1 MKIRIENATVITNNE
16 NKDVL
21 RHAEIQVDGERIVYA
36 GAADHAPAM
45 EADRVID
52 AQGNLVM
59 PGFFNTHTH
68 VPMNMFRSYA
78 DDLDL
83 MTWLNT
89 RIFPAEDR
97 LTDEIA
103 YWASMAA
110 MCEMAAAGIVGF
122 NEMYFFMGSVAKAA
136 QESGLRAVLSRA
148 VVTPAE
154 EVAQRTFREGVELFE
169 KYNNTGRLKVYLSPH
184 AQYTVNNEML
194 EKIAK
199 EAARLQTGIHM
210 HISETKGEHE
220 NCLKDHGMTPI
231 ELSEKLGLLD
241 VPFLAAHCVWI
252 SEHDMELMAQHGSYV
267 LSCPRSNLKL
277 ASGIAPLSRML
288 ERGVRVSLGTDSVAS
303 NNKLSIME
311 EMTYATLLQKGT
323 TYDPKVMPAAQAID
337 LATRQGARAM
347 GFESGV
353 VEAGKNADIIM
364 LDTSGIRYTPDYD
377 IVSNV
382 VYSADDT
389 DVCMTMVGGDIVYEN
404 GRFSF
409 ADVEEIKAKLHEYS
423 AVMKAI

>member
-1 MKIRIENATVITNNE
+1 MKIRIEKADIITNNE
-16 NKDVL
+16 SKDILKDGVL
-21 RHAEIQVDGERIVYA
+21 HIDGETIVYV
-36 GAADHAPAM
+36 GNADSEP
-45 EADRVID
+45 EFSADREIN
-52 AQGNLVM
+52 AQGNLIM

-97 LTDEIA
+97 LNDEIA

-122 NEMYFFMGSVAKAA
+122 NEMYFFMDSVAKAA

-148 VVTPAE
+148 VVTPNK
-154 EVAQRTFREGVELFE
+154 EVAERTFREGVELYE
-169 KYNNTGRLKVYLSPH
+169 KYNDEGRLRVYLSPH

-194 EKIAK
+194 ERIAR
-199 EAARLQTGIHM
+199 EAANLKTGIHM
-210 HISETKGEHE
+210 HISETRGEHE
-220 NCLKDHGMTPI
+220 NCLKDEGKTPVGLCA
-231 ELSEKLGLLD
+231 ELGLLD

-252 SEHDMELMAQHGSYV
+252 SPQDMELMARHGSYV

-277 ASGIAPLSRML
+277 ASGIAPLTAML
-288 ERGVRVSLGTDSVAS
+288 KKGVNVSLGTDGVAS
-303 NNKLSIME
+303 NNKLSMME
-311 EMTYATLLQKGT
+311 EMTYAALLQKGT
-323 TYDPKVMPAAQAID
+323 TYDPQAIPAAQAID
-337 LATRQGARAM
+337 MATRQGAKAM
-347 GFESGV
+347 GFKSGV
-353 VEAGKNADIIM
+353 IEAGKNADIIM
-364 LDTSGIRYTPDYD
+364 LNTDGIRYTPDYD

-389 DVCMTMVGGDIVYEN
+389 DVYMTMVGGEIIYEN

-409 ADVEEIKAKLHEYS
+409 ADLEEIKRKLDEY
-423 AVMKAI
+423 ADIMKAI

>member
-1 MKIRIENATVITNNE
+1 MKIKIENVTVITNNE
-16 NKDVL
+16 SKDVL
-21 RHAEIQVDGERIVYA
+21 YRAVIHVDGGKIAYV
-36 GAADHAPAM
+36 GAASNAPAID
-45 EADRVID
+45 ADRVID
-52 AQGNLVM
+52 AKENLVM

-97 LTDEIA
+97 LNDEIA

-122 NEMYFFMGSVAKAA
+122 NEMYFFMDAVAKAA

-148 VVTPAE
+148 VVTPVPD
-154 EVAQRTFREGVELFE
+154 VAQRTFNEGVELVE
-169 KYNNTGRLKVYLSPH
+169 KYNNTGRLKVFLSPH

-194 EKIAK
+194 EKIAG
-199 EAARLQTGIHM
+199 EAARLKTGIHM

-220 NCLKDHGMTPI
+220 NCIKEHSMTPI
-231 ELSEKLGLLD
+231 ELCEKLGLLD

-252 SEHDMELMAQHGSYV
+252 SEHDMELMAQHDSCV

-288 ERGVRVSLGTDSVAS
+288 DKGVRVSLGTDGVAS
-303 NNKLSIME
+303 NNKLSMME
-311 EMTYATLLQKGT
+311 EMTYAALLQKGT
-323 TYDPKVMPAAQAID
+323 TYDPKAIPAAQAID
-337 LATRQGARAM
+337 LATRQGAIAM
-347 GFESGV
+347 GFSSGV
-353 VEAGKNADIIM
+353 IEEGKNADIIM
-364 LDTSGIRYTPDYD
+364 IDTSGIRYAPDYD
-377 IVSNV
+377 ILSNV

-409 ADVEEIKAKLHEYS
+409 ADLEEIKAKLNEY
-423 AVMKAI
+423 AAIMKAI

>member
-1 MKIRIENATVITNNE
+1 MKIRIEKADIITNNE
-16 NKDVL
+16 SKDVL
-21 RHAEIQVDGERIVYA
+21 KDGVLHIDGETIVYV
-36 GAADHAPAM
+36 GNADSEP
-45 EADRVID
+45 EFSADREIN
-52 AQGNLVM
+52 AQGNLIM

-89 RIFPAEDR
+89 RIFPAEDH
-97 LTDEIA
+97 LNDEIA

-122 NEMYFFMGSVAKAA
+122 NEMYFFMDSVAKAA

-148 VVTPAE
+148 VVTPTK
-154 EVAQRTFREGVELFE
+154 EVAERTFREGVELYE
-169 KYNNTGRLKVYLSPH
+169 KYNGEGRLKVYLSPH

-194 EKIAK
+194 ERIAR
-199 EAARLQTGIHM
+199 EAANLKTGIHM
-210 HISETKGEHE
+210 HISETRGEHE
-220 NCLKDHGMTPI
+220 NCLKDEGKTPVGLCA
-231 ELSEKLGLLD
+231 ELGLLD

-252 SEHDMELMAQHGSYV
+252 SPQDMELMARHGSYV

-277 ASGIAPLSRML
+277 ASGIAPLTAML
-288 ERGVRVSLGTDSVAS
+288 EKGVNVSLGTDGVAS
-303 NNKLSIME
+303 NNKLSMME
-311 EMTYATLLQKGT
+311 EMTYAALLQKGT
-323 TYDPKVMPAAQAID
+323 TYNPQAIPAAQAID
-337 LATRQGARAM
+337 MATRQGAKAM
-347 GFESGV
+347 GFKSGV
-353 VEAGKNADIIM
+353 IEAGKNADIIM
-364 LDTSGIRYTPDYD
+364 LNTAGIRYTPDYD

-389 DVCMTMVGGDIVYEN
+389 DVCMTMVGGEIIYEN

-409 ADVEEIKAKLHEYS
+409 ADIEEVKRKLDEY
-423 AVMKAI
+423 ADIMKAI

>member
-1 MKIRIENATVITNNE
+1 MKIRIEKADIITNNE
-16 NKDVL
+16 SKDILKDGVL
-21 RHAEIQVDGERIVYA
+21 HIDGETIVYV
-36 GAADHAPAM
+36 GN
-45 EADRVID
+45 ADREPEFSADREIS
-52 AQGNLVM
+52 AQGNLIM

-97 LTDEIA
+97 LNDEIA

-122 NEMYFFMGSVAKAA
+122 NEMYFFMDSVAKAA

-148 VVTPAE
+148 VVTPTK
-154 EVAQRTFREGVELFE
+154 EVAERTFREGIELYE
-169 KYNNTGRLKVYLSPH
+169 KYNDEGKLKVYLSPH

-194 EKIAK
+194 ERIAR
-199 EAARLQTGIHM
+199 EAANLKTGIHM
-210 HISETKGEHE
+210 HISETRGEHE
-220 NCLKDHGMTPI
+220 NCLKDEGKTPVRLCA
-231 ELSEKLGLLD
+231 ELGLLN

-252 SEHDMELMAQHGSYV
+252 SPQDMELMAQHGSYV

-277 ASGIAPLSRML
+277 ASGIAPLTAML
-288 ERGVRVSLGTDSVAS
+288 EKGVNVSLGTDGVAS
-303 NNKLSIME
+303 NNKLSMME
-311 EMTYATLLQKGT
+311 EMTYAALLQKGT
-323 TYDPKVMPAAQAID
+323 TYNPQAIPAAQAID
-337 LATRQGARAM
+337 MATRQGAEAM

-353 VEAGKNADIIM
+353 IEAGKNADIIM
-364 LDTSGIRYTPDYD
+364 LNTAGIRYTPDYD

-389 DVCMTMVGGDIVYEN
+389 DVCMTMVGGEIIYEN

-409 ADVEEIKAKLHEYS
+409 ADIEEVKRKLDEY
-423 AVMKAI
+423 ADIMKAI

>member
-1 MKIRIENATVITNNE
+1 MKIRIEKADIITNNE
-16 NKDVL
+16 SKDVL
-21 RHAEIQVDGERIVYA
+21 KDGVLHIDGETIVYA
-36 GAADHAPAM
+36 GNADSEP
-45 EADRVID
+45 EFSADREIN
-52 AQGNLVM
+52 AQGNLIM

-89 RIFPAEDR
+89 RIFPAEDH
-97 LTDEIA
+97 LNDEIA

-122 NEMYFFMGSVAKAA
+122 NEMYFFMDSVAKAA

-148 VVTPAE
+148 VVTPTK
-154 EVAQRTFREGVELFE
+154 EVAERTFREGVELYE
-169 KYNNTGRLKVYLSPH
+169 KYNGEGKLKVYLSPH

-194 EKIAK
+194 ERIAR
-199 EAARLQTGIHM
+199 EAANLKTGIHM
-210 HISETKGEHE
+210 HISETRGEHE
-220 NCLKDHGMTPI
+220 NCLKDEGKTPVGLCA
-231 ELSEKLGLLD
+231 ELGLLD

-252 SEHDMELMAQHGSYV
+252 SPQDMELMAQHGSYV

-277 ASGIAPLSRML
+277 ASGIAPLTAML
-288 ERGVRVSLGTDSVAS
+288 EKGVNVSLGTDGVAS
-303 NNKLSIME
+303 NNKLSMME
-311 EMTYATLLQKGT
+311 EMTYAALLQKGT
-323 TYDPKVMPAAQAID
+323 TYDPQAIPAAQAID
-337 LATRQGARAM
+337 LGTRQGAKAM

-353 VEAGKNADIIM
+353 IEAGKNADIIM
-364 LDTSGIRYTPDYD
+364 LNTDGIRYTPDYD

-389 DVCMTMVGGDIVYEN
+389 DVCMTMVGGEIIYEN

-409 ADVEEIKAKLHEYS
+409 ADIEEVKRKLDEY
-423 AVMKAI
+423 ADIMKAI

>member
-21 RHAEIQVDGERIVYA
+21 RHAEIQTDGERIVYA

-97 LTDEIA
+97 LTGEIA

-122 NEMYFFMGSVAKAA
+122 NEMYFFMDSVAKAA

-154 EVAQRTFREGVELFE
+154 NVAQRTFREGVELFE

-231 ELSEKLGLLD
+231 ELSERLGLLD

-323 TYDPKVMPAAQAID
+323 TYDPKVMPAAQSID